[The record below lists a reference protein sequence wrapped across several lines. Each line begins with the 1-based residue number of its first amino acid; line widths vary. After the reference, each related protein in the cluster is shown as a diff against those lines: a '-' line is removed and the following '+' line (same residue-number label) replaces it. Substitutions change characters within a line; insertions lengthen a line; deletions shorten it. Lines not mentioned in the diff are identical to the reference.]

1 MAGFKSIEEAIE
13 FARGVATEQ
22 GWGFGLYSQS
32 SDRAAFE
39 VWDHKTGHIQS
50 FEVRPARDQGIHIV
64 QKQRQPVGR
73 LVASLFAAVFIIL
86 MAWAAVDSGG
96 GRDCDHPDYDPY
108 CDLGNSVGPLV
119 AVIAIVRGG
128 LAILGLAWMWRSERS
143 QADRSFDETA
153 RRMLSL

>member
-50 FEVRPARDQGIHIV
+50 FEVRPV
-64 QKQRQPVGR
+64 V
-73 LVASLFAAVFIIL
+73 AAVIRVGHGL
-86 MAWAAVDSGG
+86 PVYSDLAVDQHG
-96 GRDCDHPDYDPY
+96 C
-108 CDLGNSVGPLV
+108 L
-119 AVIAIVRGG
+119 IAIVHTFQVGDDGFALAFSFRNRRG
-128 LAILGLAWMWRSERS
+128 LP
-143 QADRSFDETA
+143 
-153 RRMLSL
+153 LSLLFQVPAIVFEDRFSRLGVGKHLDPTLYTKQA